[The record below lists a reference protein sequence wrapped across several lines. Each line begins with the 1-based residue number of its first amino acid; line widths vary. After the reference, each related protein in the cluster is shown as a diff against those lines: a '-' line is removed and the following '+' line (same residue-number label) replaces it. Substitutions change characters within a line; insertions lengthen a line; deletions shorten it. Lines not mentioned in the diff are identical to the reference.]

1 MHSAPAPNNV
11 GYCLNSDHPVVDEQ
25 SQTASR
31 ETSSI
36 RVGSPALLVRVG
48 GWNFY
53 DQLRALTMN
62 GDEQTLADSHQP

>member
-1 MHSAPAPNNV
+1 
-11 GYCLNSDHPVVDEQ
+11 
-25 SQTASR
+25 
-31 ETSSI
+31 
-36 RVGSPALLVRVG
+36 VRVG